1 MSSGG
6 VRIQIAFPVT
16 GPYPQIRAFVDAT
29 LATMPAGALSDL
41 VLDRKAIADGN
52 VEAQIRMTLYTVA
65 TGTIGLPGARPATA
79 APGGAAAPRASEAR
93 PASGRVVAPTRA
105 AALF

>member
-29 LATMPAGALSDL
+29 LATMPAVALSDL
-41 VLDRKAIADGN
+41 LLHRKAIADGN
-52 VEAQIRMTLYTVA
+52 VEAQIRMTVYTVA
-65 TGTIGLPGARPATA
+65 TRTIGLPGAGPATA
-79 APGGAAAPRASEAR
+79 LPGGQASPRASEAR
-93 PASGRVVAPTRA
+93 PASGPDVAATR
-105 AALF
+105 